1 MIQANLNHTV
11 GSLFEEEWEEEVE
24 EEEEEEEAAIP
35 LLVECQEL
43 IGDLQELWVWG
54 EVHGKW
60 VESLECKGEY

>member
-11 GSLFEEEWEEEVE
+11 GSLFEEEWKEEV
-24 EEEEEEEAAIP
+24 EEEEEEAAIP
-35 LLVECQEL
+35 LLEEGQKL

-54 EVHGKW
+54 GVHGKW